1 MRDTNGN
8 AYADAHTY
16 DKSDGYSN
24 GNTYSYAHAYDYS
37 FTYSQSNTAAS
48 SHAAA
53 AAKSIVIKAMMVA
66 K

>member
-1 MRDTNGN
+1 MRDTNSN

-37 FTYSQSNTAAS
+37 FAYSNSYICS
-48 SHAAA
+48 
-53 AAKSIVIKAMMVA
+53 
-66 K
+66 